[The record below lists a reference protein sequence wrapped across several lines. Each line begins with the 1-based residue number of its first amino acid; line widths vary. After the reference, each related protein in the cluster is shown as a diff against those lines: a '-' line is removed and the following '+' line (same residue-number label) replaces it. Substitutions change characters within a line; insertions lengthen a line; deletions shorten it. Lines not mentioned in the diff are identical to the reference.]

1 MCRPHNSTE
10 WCTGQCR
17 DRGQP
22 VCEIVHSEK
31 RAVNNCKIIAKNVF
45 MFQATMRAA
54 TKISGLND
62 SQFIFFFYN
71 ILICIL
77 LSQALWD
84 KRNSEKRAVNNC
96 KKFIYVP

>member
-45 MFQATMRAA
+45 MFPATMRAA

-62 SQFIFFFYN
+62 SQFIFFLQYFNLY
-71 ILICIL
+71 
-77 LSQALWD
+77 STFTGPKGQT
-84 KRNSEKRAVNNC
+84 E
-96 KKFIYVP
+96 